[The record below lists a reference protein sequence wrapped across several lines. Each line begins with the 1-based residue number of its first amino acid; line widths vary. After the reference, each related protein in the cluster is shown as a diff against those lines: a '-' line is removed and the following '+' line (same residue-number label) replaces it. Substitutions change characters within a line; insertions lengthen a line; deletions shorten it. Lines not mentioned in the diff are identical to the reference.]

1 MKNDA
6 STPEEYLQSLP
17 ENRRAIVSRLR
28 DVILEN
34 LPDGYRE
41 TVGWGMLCYGIPLE
55 RYPNTYNKQPLG
67 YLGLA
72 SQKNHL
78 ALYVMAAYQDPEHDR
93 WLRDEFKKAGKK
105 LDMGKS
111 CIRFKK
117 LEDLPMDVIAR
128 SIARVPPEKLIEQYE
143 AVKGR

>member
-78 ALYVMAAYQDPEHDR
+78 ALYVMAAYQDPEHDH